1 MPESKKIKV
10 SIVILLVVVILM
22 SFKLIVYAD
31 SIEDN
36 LDLFNPKSDQ
46 ITESELKEKAEIIL
60 GVVNVVGIIVSV
72 ATIIIVGIKYLL
84 GSVEEKAEYKK
95 TMITYFIGAILIFSI
110 TTVSNVLY
118 NIGASL

>member
-84 GSVEEKAEYKK
+84 GSVEEKAEYKR
-95 TMITYFIGAILIFSI
+95 T
-110 TTVSNVLY
+110 N
-118 NIGASL
+118 

>member
-84 GSVEEKAEYKK
+84 GSVEEKAEYKR

>member
-110 TTVSNVLY
+110 ITVSNVLY